1 MAKLSVKAV
10 GEAEN
15 NVVCSGWERTSSIQI
30 KVHILTSDTSQT
42 FPVKFTGGEGTYL
55 NSNELPPASRQ

>member
-1 MAKLSVKAV
+1 MARLSVKAV

-30 KVHILTSDTSQT
+30 KVYILTSGTSQS
-42 FPVKFTGGEGTYL
+42 FPVKIHGRGGHLSE
-55 NSNELPPASRQ
+55 